1 MKRVLAP
8 LALFATR
15 ATIPEPD
22 AGDSAQR
29 CADSGLYIISVRGT
43 GEERG
48 IGVAGTIIGTQVQR
62 RVNGTK
68 IVALDYPATLSDPS
82 YVDSVVNGTKSL
94 SQLISEHVKS
104 CPNDKMAIMGYSQG
118 AQVTLDT
125 LCGSDEPL
133 FDNTAAIASDE
144 IKKHVVAVAIFG
156 DPTYVPNVTYNKGNS
171 TMEGVF
177 ARKNSDSCLRYADII
192 SSWCDTGDVYCAGGN
207 STAVHSQYFTKYG
220 IDIVNFI
227 VDKATSP
234 SSNVPSSASPS
245 GTAAPISSGQPSVS
259 TTSGSATT
267 TATGTSEAA
276 NGLIMTSKWL
286 HVALPLLLA
295 ALILMF

>member
-1 MKRVLAP
+1 MKHFLAP

-22 AGDSAQR
+22 AGNSAQG
-29 CADSGLYIISVRGT
+29 CADGGLYIISVRGT
-43 GEERG
+43 DEDRG
-48 IGVAGTIIGTQVQR
+48 IGVAGTTIGTQVQHLI
-62 RVNGTK
+62 NGTK
-68 IVALDYPATLSDPS
+68 IVALDYPATLSNPS

-133 FDNTAAIASDE
+133 FDNTVGIASDE

-177 ARKNSDSCLRYADII
+177 ARKNSDSCLKYADII
-192 SSWCDTGDVYCAGGN
+192 SSWCDIGDVYCAGGN
-207 STAVHSQYFTKYG
+207 SVDVHSQYFDKYG
-220 IDIVNFI
+220 TDIVKFI
-227 VDKATSP
+227 VDKATP
-234 SSNVPSSASPS
+234 QSSNVASSASPS

-267 TATGTSEAA
+267 TGTGTSKAA

-286 HVALPLLLA
+286 HVALPLSLA
-295 ALILMF
+295 ALTLMV

>member
-1 MKRVLAP
+1 MKHFLAP

-15 ATIPEPD
+15 ATIPEPN
-22 AGDSAQR
+22 AGNSAQG
-29 CADSGLYIISVRGT
+29 CADGGLYIISVRGT
-43 GEERG
+43 DEDRG
-48 IGVAGTIIGTQVQR
+48 IGVAGTTIGTQVQHLI
-62 RVNGTK
+62 NGTK
-68 IVALDYPATLSDPS
+68 IVALDYPATLSNPS

-133 FDNTAAIASDE
+133 FDNTVGIASDE

-177 ARKNSDSCLRYADII
+177 ARKNSDSCLKYADII
-192 SSWCDTGDVYCAGGN
+192 SSWCDIGDVYCAGGN
-207 STAVHSQYFTKYG
+207 SIDVHSQYFDKYG
-220 IDIVNFI
+220 TDIVKFI
-227 VDKATSP
+227 VDKATP
-234 SSNVPSSASPS
+234 QSSNVASSASPS

-276 NGLIMTSKWL
+276 NGLIVTSRWL
-286 HVALPLLLA
+286 HVALSLSLA
-295 ALILMF
+295 ALILMV

>member
-1 MKRVLAP
+1 MS
-8 LALFATR
+8 
-15 ATIPEPD
+15 EPD
-22 AGDSAQR
+22 AGDSAQG

-48 IGVAGTIIGTQVQR
+48 IGVAGTTIGTQVQR

-68 IVALDYPATLSDPS
+68 IVALDYPATFSDPS

-125 LCGSDEPL
+125 LCGSDEPP
-133 FDNTAAIASDE
+133 FDKTAAIASDE
-144 IKKHVVAVAIFG
+144 VKKHVIAVAIFG
-156 DPTYVPNVTYNKGNS
+156 DPTYVPNVTYNKGTS
-171 TMEGVF
+171 KMKGGF

-207 STAVHSQYFTKYG
+207 LTAVHGQYFSRYRT
-220 IDIVNFI
+220 DIVNFI
-227 VDKATSP
+227 VDKATSQ
-234 SSNVPSSASPS
+234 SSNVSSSASPS
-245 GTAAPISSGQPSVS
+245 GNAAPISSGQPSVS
-259 TTSGSATT
+259 TTSGSTTT

-276 NGLIMTSKWL
+276 NGLIMTRKWL

>member
-1 MKRVLAP
+1 MKHFLAP

-15 ATIPEPD
+15 ATIPEPN
-22 AGDSAQR
+22 AGNSAQG
-29 CADSGLYIISVRGT
+29 CADGGLYIISVRGT
-43 GEERG
+43 DEDRG
-48 IGVAGTIIGTQVQR
+48 IGVAGTTIGTQVQHLI
-62 RVNGTK
+62 NGTK
-68 IVALDYPATLSDPS
+68 IVALDYPATLSNPS

-133 FDNTAAIASDE
+133 FDNTVGIASDE

-177 ARKNSDSCLRYADII
+177 ARKNSDSCLKYADII
-192 SSWCDTGDVYCAGGN
+192 SSWCDIGDVYCAGGN
-207 STAVHSQYFTKYG
+207 SVDVHSQYFDKYG
-220 IDIVNFI
+220 TDIVKFI
-227 VDKATSP
+227 VDKATP
-234 SSNVPSSASPS
+234 QSSNVASSASPS
-245 GTAAPISSGQPSVS
+245 GTAAPISSGQPSIS

-286 HVALPLLLA
+286 HVALPLSLA
-295 ALILMF
+295 ALTLMG

>member
-1 MKRVLAP
+1 MKRILAP

-15 ATIPEPD
+15 ATIPGPD
-22 AGDSAQR
+22 AGDSAQG
-29 CADSGLYIISVRGT
+29 CADGGLYIISIRGT
-43 GEERG
+43 GEDRG
-48 IGVAGTIIGTQVQR
+48 IGVAGTTIGTQVQR
-62 RVNGTK
+62 LINGTK

-144 IKKHVVAVAIFG
+144 VKKHVVAVAIFG
-156 DPTYVPNVTYNKGNS
+156 DPTYVPNITYNKGNS

-227 VDKATSP
+227 VDKATP
-234 SSNVPSSASPS
+234 QSSNVTSSASPS

-267 TATGTSEAA
+267 TATGTSEAT
-276 NGLIMTSKWL
+276 NGLIMMSKWL